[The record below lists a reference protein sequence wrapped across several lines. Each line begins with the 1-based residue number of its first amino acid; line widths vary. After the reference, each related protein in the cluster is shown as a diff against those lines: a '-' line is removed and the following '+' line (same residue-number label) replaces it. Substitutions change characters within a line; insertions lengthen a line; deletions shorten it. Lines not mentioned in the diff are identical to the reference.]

1 MKIATFNA
9 NGIRARM
16 NGLLEWLHQEAPDVL
31 CIQETKVQDPDFPL
45 APLKETG
52 YHCAF
57 KGQKAY
63 NGVAILSRQAP
74 EDAAS
79 GFGPDDD
86 TEGPRLIRAT
96 FTECII
102 VNTYIPQGQ
111 AVGSEKFEY
120 KLNWYARLR
129 EYYETNFTPDQSI
142 IWVGDFN
149 VAPTSIDVYDP
160 EKLAGS
166 VCFHP
171 DEHKALASVMGWG
184 FTDIFRKHRPE
195 EKSFSFWDYRIPNA
209 VKRGLGWRI
218 DHICATKPAVDRSV
232 DCWIDIAPRMKPK
245 PSDHTYVV
253 AEFDL

>member
-1 MKIATFNA
+1 MKH
-9 NGIRARM
+9 
-16 NGLLEWLHQEAPDVL
+16 EKCYL
-31 CIQETKVQDPDFPL
+31 CLRTRVTLVP
-45 APLKETG
+45 
-52 YHCAF
+52 
-57 KGQKAY
+57 
-63 NGVAILSRQAP
+63 
-74 EDAAS
+74 
-79 GFGPDDD
+79 GP
-86 TEGPRLIRAT
+86 
-96 FTECII
+96 
-102 VNTYIPQGQ
+102 YKGQ

-120 KLNWYARLR
+120 KLNWYSRLR
-129 EYYETNFTPDQSI
+129 QYFETNFTPQQPI

-149 VAPTSIDVYDP
+149 VAPTPIDVYDP

-171 DEHKALASVMGWG
+171 DEHNALAGVMNWG
-184 FTDIFRKHRPE
+184 FTDIFRKHRPD

-218 DHICATKPAVDRSV
+218 DHICATKPAADRST

>member
-1 MKIATFNA
+1 M
-9 NGIRARM
+9 
-16 NGLLEWLHQEAPDVL
+16 
-31 CIQETKVQDPDFPL
+31 
-45 APLKETG
+45 
-52 YHCAF
+52 
-57 KGQKAY
+57 
-63 NGVAILSRQAP
+63 
-74 EDAAS
+74 
-79 GFGPDDD
+79 
-86 TEGPRLIRAT
+86 
-96 FTECII
+96 
-102 VNTYIPQGQ
+102 
-111 AVGSEKFEY
+111 GSEKFEY

-129 EYYETNFTPDQSI
+129 EYFETNFTPDRPI

-149 VAPTSIDVYDP
+149 VAPTPIDVYDP

-171 DEHKALASVMGWG
+171 DEHKALANVMGWG
-184 FTDIFRKHRPE
+184 FIDIFRKHRPE

-218 DHICATKPAVDRSV
+218 DHICATQPAADRST